1 MRGLVIQFDD
11 GTRTGVDGLQL
22 TSTALVPEVRLFL
35 AEDPTILWAR
45 LEAETCRS
53 LAAPFWASAWS
64 GGQALARYVLD
75 HPGTVADRRVL
86 DLASGS
92 GIVAIAAALAGAAAV
107 TANDIDPFAGVAI
120 EANADANGVRIDV
133 LYTDLFTTTWPSL
146 SEHTVVL
153 AGDVLYSESMA
164 AHFVPFL
171 ERLAEGGAQV
181 LLGDP
186 GRGWMP
192 SESWVTLAA
201 YQLPST
207 ARGEDSQFTS
217 ATVLT
222 PTGSRPDR

>member
-1 MRGLVIQFDD
+1 VSWRGFRRRDKD
-11 GTRTGVDGLQL
+11 TVDGLRL
-22 TSTALVPEVRLFL
+22 ASAALVPEVRLFL

-45 LEAETCRS
+45 LEAETSRS
-53 LAAPFWASAWS
+53 LPAPFWASAWS

-75 HPGTVADRRVL
+75 HPSTVADRRVL

-107 TANDIDPFAGVAI
+107 TANDIDPLAGVAI
-120 EANADANGVRIDV
+120 KANADANDVRIDV
-133 LYTDLFTTTWPSL
+133 LFTDLLEVNWPGL

-164 AHFVPFL
+164 AQFVPFL
-171 ERLAEGGAQV
+171 EHLAEGGARV

-186 GRGWMP
+186 GRGWVP
-192 SESWVTLAA
+192 IESWATLAA

-207 ARGEDSQFTS
+207 GAGEDSLYTS
-217 ATVLT
+217 SSVLT
-222 PTGSRPDR
+222 PIVR